1 MILALAL
8 LAVSLVCAGGCAD
21 SQAPAMTQ
29 VAKSPTE
36 SAESSPAADTTAS
49 PAVASASPAAE
60 AKADAKE
67 GSPLGATP
75 QEPVAANASKKPP
88 TELAASSAAP
98 DRVRDISFDDLK
110 FDIEK
115 GDRFERSLLTDK
127 IEALDGKRV
136 RIRGFILPSFQQT
149 GLTQFV
155 LVRDNLS
162 CCFGPGAAIYDC
174 VIVEMKP
181 GHSTDYSLYPV
192 AVDGTFTIHEMLD
205 PEGKAVAIYHLDGEQ
220 VR

>member
-1 MILALAL
+1 
-8 LAVSLVCAGGCAD
+8 
-21 SQAPAMTQ
+21 MTQ
-29 VAKSPTE
+29 PVLPAKGSAASTESPVEPASRSTPPVDAATVVAVGPTSPPTE
-36 SAESSPAADTTAS
+36 GEESSPPTEGE
-49 PAVASASPAAE
+49 ASAASLPVKPPAE
-60 AKADAKE
+60 PP
-67 GSPLGATP
+67 GTSATP
-75 QEPVAANASKKPP
+75 ER
-88 TELAASSAAP
+88 L
-98 DRVRDISFDDLK
+98 RDISFDDLK
-110 FDIEK
+110 FDISK
-115 GDRFERSLLTDK
+115 GDPFQRSLLTDK
-127 IEALDGKRV
+127 IEALNGKPV
-136 RIRGFILPSFQQT
+136 RIRGYILPSFQQT

>member
-1 MILALAL
+1 MSCSSARIWLLVSSILIL
-8 LAVSLVCAGGCAD
+8 CAAGCGG

-29 VAKSPTE
+29 TTKAATQIASSPTKPMGDNAPAADVSADGAREPAAASAVGNERPTAAAPAE
-36 SAESSPAADTTAS
+36 SPAESSGP
-49 PAVASASPAAE
+49 
-60 AKADAKE
+60 
-67 GSPLGATP
+67 
-75 QEPVAANASKKPP
+75 N
-88 TELAASSAAP
+88 
-98 DRVRDISFDDLK
+98 DRLRDISFDDIK
-110 FDIEK
+110 FDMK
-115 GDRFERSLLTDK
+115 KDAPFDRSLLTDK

-136 RIRGFILPSFQQT
+136 RIRGYILPSFQQT

-181 GHSTDYSLYPV
+181 GLSTDYSLYPV
-192 AVDGTFTIHEMLD
+192 AVDGTFTVREMVD
-205 PEGKAVAIYHLDGEQ
+205 PDGKTLAIYHLDGEQ

>member
-1 MILALAL
+1 MSIKAETWLTILMI
-8 LAVSLVCAGGCAD
+8 SLVCAAGCSD

-29 VAKSPTE
+29 
-36 SAESSPAADTTAS
+36 
-49 PAVASASPAAE
+49 AVASRKPVVQTDAPATDSATHSTPAA
-60 AKADAKE
+60 
-67 GSPLGATP
+67 GATVPASSSADIQESATAGAADKP
-75 QEPVAANASKKPP
+75 QTEP
-88 TELAASSAAP
+88 TEPAGASN
-98 DRVRDISFDDLK
+98 RLRDISFDDLK
-110 FDIEK
+110 FDMNK
-115 GDRFERSLLTDK
+115 GDPFERSRLTDK
-127 IEALDGKRV
+127 IEALDGKR
-136 RIRGFILPSFQQT
+136 IRLRGYILPSFQQT

-192 AVDGTFTIHEMLD
+192 AVDGTFTIREMLD
-205 PEGKAVAIYHLDGEQ
+205 PDGKAVAIYHLDGEQ

>member
-1 MILALAL
+1 MNLHARIWFVILTAPVL
-8 LAVSLVCAGGCAD
+8 CAAGCSD
-21 SQAPAMTQ
+21 TQAPAMTQ
-29 VAKSPTE
+29 PMVQAKDTAPSSEAPVDPASRSTPPADLATDDVVAPSSTPTE
-36 SAESSPAADTTAS
+36 GE
-49 PAVASASPAAE
+49 ASAASLPAKPQAE
-60 AKADAKE
+60 
-67 GSPLGATP
+67 
-75 QEPVAANASKKPP
+75 PP
-88 TELAASSAAP
+88 APSGTP
-98 DRVRDISFDDLK
+98 DRLRDISFDDLK
-110 FDIEK
+110 FDINK
-115 GDRFERSLLTDK
+115 GDPFQRSLLTDK
-127 IEALDGKRV
+127 IEALNGKPV
-136 RIRGFILPSFQQT
+136 RIRGYILPSFQQT